1 MPYEIR
7 FTDRI
12 NKGIILVED
21 REINDTD
28 TSISF
33 PGRQSTNYG
42 QVIAENFLHMLE
54 NFANPSPPSNPVEG
68 QTWYD
73 NSPGIDQLKIYDGT
87 NWVASGGLRKGPS
100 EPDLGNSIE
109 GDLWVD
115 TANQQLYLNNGSNW
129 LLVGPEFSQGLGSG
143 TRSEQ
148 ILGTDDQLYT
158 ILIFEVSNIPLAIS
172 SLSTFTP
179 KVTING
185 FNQLRAGLN
194 ITTRTINGE
203 KLKYNGVAQA
213 ADALR
218 IGNLDIAST
227 NFLRSDIDSTSSGI
241 LRVKNNGGIEA
252 GTDGQIGIKASG
264 NIGVIQSNIID
275 SGIDIKIKDSAGL
288 QNVIRIKADR
298 TVGINNNNPQEAL
311 DITGNLVL
319 SGNAKIDGTDLA
331 DSTFDDNLSDGTL
344 IVAGGT
350 SIAGNAKIGTNLL
363 VKGDISVGNNI
374 YVDPNSLTPSIGTE
388 DTPFETVHATTFK
401 GNLEGT
407 VTGTISGS
415 ATSASKLSNKTKF
428 KMEGDVSAD
437 SFDFD
442 GSGTLE
448 KTFVTSISNEFVTA
462 KPNVQELQL
471 GDEVL
476 INRTSGTDTGLFKIT
491 QTNFLK
497 QVPKNPVGMVV
508 PFAGSVVP
516 AGWLICDGTEIRK
529 ADAFTLWTVIGH
541 TYKNPEDMIQDSAAY
556 FTLPDFRGR
565 FLLGR
570 DTMGQGP
577 AGVVTNI
584 SAEALGRS
592 GGSEFKD
599 IALENLP
606 EHEHDLKSP
615 GDVQHYAIRDDG
627 IAAGDAT
634 SGNVNEINISTGTA
648 STSGITDSG
657 GIAGGGPFR
666 GNEQLGA
673 ALDIMPPY
681 ATINFI
687 IFADNA

>member
-12 NKGIILVED
+12 NKGVILVED
-21 REINDTD
+21 REVNDTD
-28 TSISF
+28 TSLGF

-42 QVIAENFLHMLE
+42 QVIAENFLHILE
-54 NFANPSPPSNPVEG
+54 NFASTTPPTNPVEG

-73 NSPGIDQLKIYDGT
+73 NTPGVDQLKIYDGT

-100 EPDLGNSIE
+100 EPDLGNSLE

-129 LLVGPEFSQGLGSG
+129 LLVGPEFSAGLGSG

-158 ILIFEVSNIPLAIS
+158 IMLFEVSTIPIMIAS
-172 SLSTFTP
+172 NFAFTP
-179 KVTING
+179 KTNIVG
-185 FNQLRAGLN
+185 FNQIRPGLN
-194 ITTRTINGE
+194 ITTRSIGGTT
-203 KLKYNGVAQA
+203 LKYNGVAQA

-227 NFLRSDIDSTSSGI
+227 NFLRSDIDSTSSGV

-252 GTDGQIGIKASG
+252 GTDGQLGFKAQGDIGI
-264 NIGVIQSNIID
+264 IQSNIAD
-275 SGIDIKIKDSAGL
+275 AGIDIKVKTSTGL
-288 QNVIRIKADR
+288 VNVMRFKSDQ
-298 TVGINNNNPQEAL
+298 TVGINNTNPQEAL
-311 DITGNLVL
+311 DITGNLVV
-319 SGNAKIDGTDLA
+319 SNRATINSTELA
-331 DSTFDDNLSDGTL
+331 DASFDDNLADGAL
-344 IVAGGT
+344 IVTGGT
-350 SIAGNAKIGTNLL
+350 SISLNAKIGTDLL
-363 VKGDISVGNNI
+363 VKRDINVGRNI
-374 YVDPNSLTPSIGTE
+374 LVDENAIAPTIGTE
-388 DTPFETVHATTFK
+388 AVPFDGVYSNTFY
-401 GNLEGT
+401 GNLEGS

-415 ATSASKLSNKTKF
+415 ATSASKLSNKTRF
-428 KMEGDVSAD
+428 RMIGDVSSD

-448 KTFVTSISNEFVTA
+448 KTFDTSISNEFITN

-476 INRTSGTDTGLFKIT
+476 INRTTGDTGLFKIT
-491 QTNFLK
+491 KTNFLK
-497 QVPKNPVGMVV
+497 DVPKNPVGMVV
-508 PFAGSVVP
+508 PFAGSVTP
-516 AGWLICDGTEIRK
+516 AGWLICDGSEIRK
-529 ADAFTLWTVIGH
+529 ADAFTLWTTIGH
-541 TYKNPEDMIQDSAAY
+541 TFRAPEDMTQDSAAY

-565 FLLGR
+565 FLLGA
-570 DTMGQGP
+570 DNMGDLS
-577 AGVVTNI
+577 ANVVTDI
-584 SAEALGRS
+584 SADSLGAT

-627 IAAGDAT
+627 ISPQDAT
-634 SGNVNEINISTGTA
+634 SGNVNNINISSGTS
-648 STSGITDSG
+648 STSGITDTG
-657 GIAGGGPFR
+657 GIKDGGPFR
-666 GNEQLGA
+666 GNERLGA

-681 ATINFI
+681 ATINYI
-687 IFADNA
+687 IFADNV